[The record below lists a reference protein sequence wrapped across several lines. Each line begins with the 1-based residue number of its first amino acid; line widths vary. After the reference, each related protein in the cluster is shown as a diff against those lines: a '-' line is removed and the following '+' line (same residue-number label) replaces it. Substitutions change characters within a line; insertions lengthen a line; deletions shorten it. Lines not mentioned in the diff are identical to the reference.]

1 MATLYLDTINFYVV
15 SYALVSWRG
24 FMDITHLS
32 EIARTLPAAG
42 AIFVITLVAFAVIWK
57 ALDVVARALRE
68 RGGGR

>member
-1 MATLYLDTINFYVV
+1 
-15 SYALVSWRG
+15 
-24 FMDITHLS
+24 MDITQFA

-42 AIFVITLVAFAVIWK
+42 AILVIALAAFAVIWK

>member
-1 MATLYLDTINFYVV
+1 
-15 SYALVSWRG
+15 
-24 FMDITHLS
+24 MDITHLS

-42 AIFVITLVAFAVIWK
+42 AVFVIALAAFAVIWK